1 MHTDLSA
8 MDEDKG
14 IMSRKGKESRHL
26 DGQTVH
32 SWGHASFPE
41 LDTKWA
47 GDTTLKVGEEAW
59 EALRYIWE
67 RESEDLNSNQT
78 GHLAG

>member
-1 MHTDLSA
+1 
-8 MDEDKG
+8 
-14 IMSRKGKESRHL
+14 MSRKGKGSRHL

-32 SWGHASFPE
+32 SWGHVYFPE

-59 EALRYIWE
+59 EALRYI
-67 RESEDLNSNQT
+67 
-78 GHLAG
+78 